1 MSRTT
6 RMSTQAYSYAAQGN
20 LQADLWACGSPAQA
34 GAETANNRRFWT
46 RTSQLFPATV
56 RGRQELAP
64 PSASQTIPGAVRVPR
79 TGAAFDNPSWR
90 EEPSGLRCP
99 ARQDGSPPQ
108 AKRSGPPRHRIER
121 ALRASR
127 SRRLD
132 RWPLPALATLPVTWR
147 LPHSTGGRPITSKAL
162 RVKRVVGT
170 GVPLPSHED
179 LPGSPPRAPG
189 PALEKGHERQ
199 AGSGRS
205 SRCVRGG
212 RPSPA
217 WVSPHRATV
226 RPPAS
231 AGKAFEPTVP
241 RPIGVDTTAPEPVAN
256 GTARWKAS
264 AWLRQVDRKFARENG
279 GPERPAEKKTRI
291 KISPS

>member
-1 MSRTT
+1 
-6 RMSTQAYSYAAQGN
+6 MSTQAYSYAAQGN

-90 EEPSGLRCP
+90 KEPSGLRCP

-147 LPHSTGGRPITSKAL
+147 LPHSTGGHPITSKAL
-162 RVKRVVGT
+162 RVKRVVGA

-199 AGSGRS
+199 AGSGRAVAFGAAVHRRRG
-205 SRCVRGG
+205 SRLIEP
-212 RPSPA
+212 PSG
-217 WVSPHRATV
+217 HRH
-226 RPPAS
+226 P
-231 AGKAFEPTVP
+231 
-241 RPIGVDTTAPEPVAN
+241 
-256 GTARWKAS
+256 
-264 AWLRQVDRKFARENG
+264 
-279 GPERPAEKKTRI
+279 PERPSNQRCRGRSVSTPPPQNPLPTARLDGRPPPGCARSTGSLQEKTAGLSGPPKRRRG
-291 KISPS
+291 